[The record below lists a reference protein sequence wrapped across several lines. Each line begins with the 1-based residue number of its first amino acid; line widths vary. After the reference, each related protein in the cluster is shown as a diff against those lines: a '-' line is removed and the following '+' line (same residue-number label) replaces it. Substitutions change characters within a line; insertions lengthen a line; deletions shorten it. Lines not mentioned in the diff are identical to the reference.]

1 MAKNE
6 GLLIAGAIIV
16 AVLLLNQQQ
25 QALPPP
31 SNSGGSGGNTGT
43 GVDLCKLVDGQAS
56 FTGQNKYLK
65 GTALTTDWVRV
76 IKQGSIKDLGQ
87 ISMNSGTISLDPES
101 TYNLYYG
108 ENTSSDTRYTSIE
121 KYVAPCQ
128 DATDNKVGLLCTVD
142 TAPAITIYN
151 SDGQVLTNATN
162 TQVIAQDEVVDVEV
176 KVKVAA
182 DKCYGNPES
191 GKKNAICFGY
201 NSTTY
206 ESVKANTPS
215 SAATPYSIG
224 NIQSTGFAT
233 SCYELNLLEDTASQ
247 ILTVTLKPAS
257 GKNPAPDSSD
267 NITIKLED
275 VDFDLDQSTLSEI
288 WGFQDESNNNLGV
301 TTIAGRQQD
310 IQVS

>member
-6 GLLIAGAIIV
+6 SSIIWIVAIV
-16 AVLLLNQQQ
+16 AVVLLMNQQQ
-25 QALPPP
+25 APPP
-31 SNSGGSGGNTGT
+31 PPDNGGNDNGGGT
-43 GVDLCKLVDGQAS
+43 DVDLCRLVDGQAS
-56 FTGQNKYLK
+56 FTGVNKYLK
-65 GTALTTDWVRV
+65 GTALTTDFVRV
-76 IKQGSIKDLGQ
+76 IKQGSIMDLGQ
-87 ISMNSGTISLDPES
+87 ISMNSGTVSLSPS
-101 TYNLYYG
+101 ATYKLYYG
-108 ENTSSDTRYTSIE
+108 ENTSSDTRYTSVE
-121 KYVAPCQ
+121 TYVAPCQ
-128 DATDNKVGLLCTVD
+128 DATDNKVGTLCTVD
-142 TAPAITIYN
+142 TAPTITIYN
-151 SDGQVLTNATN
+151 SDGQVLTNGSNVQA
-162 TQVIAQDEVVDVEV
+162 IAQDEVVDVEV

-275 VDFDLDQSTLSEI
+275 VDFDLNQDTLEEI
-288 WGFQDESNNNLGV
+288 WGFEDESNNNLGATRIV
-301 TTIAGRQQD
+301 GKSHTIG
-310 IQVS
+310 VN